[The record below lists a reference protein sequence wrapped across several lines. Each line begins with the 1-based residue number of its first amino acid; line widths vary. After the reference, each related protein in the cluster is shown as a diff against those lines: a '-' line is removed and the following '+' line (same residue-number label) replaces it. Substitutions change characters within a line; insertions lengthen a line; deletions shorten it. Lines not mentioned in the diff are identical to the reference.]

1 MEKKSLF
8 YRLAWFVANLDKMV
22 AGQYRKKRFDK
33 RLKKAKKEALDRQ
46 AQTGRKQY
54 VIVMRGCPRVISK
67 QQIQV
72 LLRRRYFKKG
82 TSIQDI
88 EKMALFVTETFSK
101 PSYKDT
107 EEHHVL
113 FGNKTMTGGF
123 SW

>member
-1 MEKKSLF
+1 MEKKSVF
-8 YRLAWFVANLDKMV
+8 YRMAWFVANFDKV
-22 AGQYRKKRFDK
+22 VIRKYRKNRFDK

-54 VIVMRGCPRVISK
+54 VIVMHGCPRVISK
-67 QQIQV
+67 QQMQV
-72 LLRRRYFKKG
+72 LIRRRYFKKG

-101 PSYKDT
+101 TSYKDT

-113 FGNKTMTGGF
+113 FGNKTRCGGF
-123 SW
+123 AW